1 MTTQVDPPAATMDD
15 ARRELCQRL
24 AVAMREGGFGIQIRL
39 LRVHEATTDAWIYVN
54 RGHEWQ
60 KRNDLAL
67 PVQLAEMV
75 QELLEHLTTREYA
88 DAWTCHRADHSDR
101 TDFELKFHREAVEP
115 HLKGDLEAYLNG
127 LLFHGHHDSGKD
139 ARRRIRF
146 PGR

>member
-1 MTTQVDPPAATMDD
+1 MTTHVDPLAATMDD

-24 AVAMREGGFGIQIRL
+24 AEAIREGGSGIQVRL
-39 LRVHEATTDAWIYVN
+39 LRVNQATTEAWVYVN
-54 RGHEWQ
+54 REHEWR

-67 PVQLAEMV
+67 PANMAELV
-75 QELLEHLTTREYA
+75 QELLEHLATREYA
-88 DAWTCHRADHSDR
+88 DTWACHRAEHSAR
-101 TDFELKFHREAVEP
+101 IDFELKFHRESVEP

-146 PGR
+146 QDR